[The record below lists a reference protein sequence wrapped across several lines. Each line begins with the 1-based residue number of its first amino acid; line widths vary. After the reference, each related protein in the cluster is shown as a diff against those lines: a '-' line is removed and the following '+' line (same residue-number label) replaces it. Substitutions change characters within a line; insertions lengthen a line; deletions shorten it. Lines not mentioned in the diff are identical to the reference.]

1 MTTYTIHFRPGCDYH
16 PVWYDNPGDL
26 GFNGDV
32 NGETVEEV
40 IADQVRRMKVYSWVG
55 TIKVLEVAEG
65 HSFGLQRDKVA
76 EAASW
81 VAPLNDR
88 ARD

>member
-1 MTTYTIHFRPGCDYH
+1 
-16 PVWYDNPGDL
+16 
-26 GFNGDV
+26 
-32 NGETVEEV
+32 
-40 IADQVRRMKVYSWVG
+40 VRRMKVYSWVG

-81 VAPLNDR
+81 VAPPLTIAPEIKPIRGESSAPGHHGTRVVDPATGR
-88 ARD
+88 VS